1 MITWQTEKRN
11 VSELNPAPYNPRKWP
26 EKETKDLETSLERFN
41 LADPIIINKNNTI
54 IGGHFRVNIYK
65 KHGKTCEVDCRVP
78 SRLLTEHE
86 ERELNLRL
94 NRNLGQWD
102 MDALANFD
110 EDMLKDVGFD
120 SKELDKIFQL
130 EDKPEADDVPEVRTT
145 DIKRGDLFQ
154 LGKHRVLCGD
164 STQQADV
171 ERLMDGKK
179 ADMVFT
185 DPPYGVSYDGTHLS
199 SGTYFGKGQREGE
212 KLASDDTD
220 IYADVLP
227 ILFDSLKDDKVSAYV
242 CFAGARGLEVYT
254 AVSMSGFAV
263 RALIIWNKNH
273 AQFGS
278 MGSQYKQKHE
288 PILYLYKKGKS
299 TQWFGA
305 NNEVTV
311 WDIDR
316 ESKNK
321 YHLTQKPVALAERA
335 ITNSSARDNIILD
348 LFLGSGST
356 LIACEQTNRICFGME
371 IDPIYVQVIIDRFE
385 KFTGNKAVKYEEN
398 VKNGQ

>member
-1 MITWQTEKRN
+1 
-11 VSELNPAPYNPRKWP
+11 
-26 EKETKDLETSLERFN
+26 
-41 LADPIIINKNNTI
+41 
-54 IGGHFRVNIYK
+54 
-65 KHGKTCEVDCRVP
+65 
-78 SRLLTEHE
+78 
-86 ERELNLRL
+86 
-94 NRNLGQWD
+94 
-102 MDALANFD
+102 
-110 EDMLKDVGFD
+110 
-120 SKELDKIFQL
+120 
-130 EDKPEADDVPEVRTT
+130 
-145 DIKRGDLFQ
+145 
-154 LGKHRVLCGD
+154 
-164 STQQADV
+164 
-171 ERLMDGKK
+171 MDGKK

-185 DPPYGVSYDGTHLS
+185 DPPYGVDYDGTHLS

-212 KLASDDTD
+212 KLASDDVD

-227 ILFDSLKDDKVSAYV
+227 VLFDALKDDKVSAYV
-242 CFAGARGLEVYT
+242 CFAGARGLEVYN
-254 AVSMSGFAV
+254 AVSASGFVV

-321 YHLTQKPVALAERA
+321 YHLTQKPVAIPERA
-335 ITNSSARDNIILD
+335 ITNSSARDNIVLD

-356 LIACEQTNRICFGME
+356 LIACEKNNRKCYACE
-371 IDPIYVQVIIDRFE
+371 IDPHYVDVAIQRYQNYTGKQVIREDGT
-385 KFTGNKAVKYEEN
+385 KFNDLIEQNTTKNVYKVKE
-398 VKNGQ
+398 